1 MRVARFTRTAKAEL
15 LAQIAYYEAEERS
28 LGARFRRE
36 VEDTAN
42 RAAEFPK
49 HGKPAAAG
57 TRRRL
62 VNDFYYSV
70 VYTETN
76 YSVLVH
82 AVAADRLPPEYWL
95 SRIPR

>member
-1 MRVARFTRTAKAEL
+1 MRVARFTKTARAEL
-15 LAQIAYYEAEERS
+15 LAQVAYYEAEEHG
-28 LGARFRRE
+28 LGVRFRRE

-42 RAAEFPK
+42 RSAEFPK

-62 VNDFYYSV
+62 VKDFNYAV
-70 VYTETN
+70 VYTETS
-76 YSVLVH
+76 YGILIH
-82 AVAADRLPPEYWL
+82 AAAADRLPPEYWL